1 MYHSTTNSRRWRRQ
15 MSVRERM
22 EKKAE
27 AAERSAEERNRMLTK
42 RQEDYKVIEEVF
54 DRLTVEGVDKLIRQG
69 KIKDLE
75 GVIKAGKEAR
85 VYWGIGPEGE
95 ELAIKIYYTTTAD
108 FRKGML
114 KYIEGDRRFKR
125 VRRTPRGI
133 VYTWTQKEF
142 KNLQLADKA
151 GVNGPKPIAFN
162 RNILVMSFIGEDG
175 VPAPLLR
182 EIDPEDPSAFYI
194 KILEEMRR
202 LYTKAGVVHGDL
214 SEYNIM
220 VWEEVPVIF
229 DVSQALLIEH
239 PLAAPLLKRDISN
252 INTYF
257 NRLGVDVI
265 DSEDVEMW
273 VKGESEDLS

>member
-1 MYHSTTNSRRWRRQ
+1 
-15 MSVRERM
+15 M

-27 AAERSAEERNRMLTK
+27 AAERSREERDLMLNK
-42 RQEDYKVIEEVF
+42 RQENYKVIEEVF
-54 DRLTVEGVDKLIRQG
+54 DHLTVEGYDKLMRQG
-69 KIKDLE
+69 IIKDIE

-85 VYWGIGPEGE
+85 VYWGIGPEDE

-125 VRRTPRGI
+125 VRKTPRGI
-133 VYTWTQKEF
+133 VYAWTQKEY
-142 KNLQLADKA
+142 KNLQLAVEA
-151 GVNGPKPIAFN
+151 GVNSPKPIAFN

-182 EIDPEDPSAFYI
+182 EIDPEDPVEFYH
-194 KILEEMRR
+194 KLLGEVR
-202 LYTKAGVVHGDL
+202 LFYTNAGLVHGDL

-220 VWEEVPVIF
+220 VWENSPVIF
-229 DVSQALLIEH
+229 DVSQALLMEH
-239 PLAAPLLKRDISN
+239 PLAAPLLRRDISN
-252 INTYF
+252 VNTYF
-257 NRLGVDVI
+257 GRLGVDVI
-265 DSEDVEMW
+265 DSQNVEMW